1 MQEIILAEEM
11 KDVSPEL
18 WHETLHRFSNI
29 KVTYVSHE
37 KLKELTKKSRAVVR
51 TGETTSYANVI
62 LVSGSHSETGIVAQL
77 PT

>member
-1 MQEIILAEEM
+1 M

-18 WHETLHRFSNI
+18 WHETLRRFPNI

-51 TGETTSYANVI
+51 TGENDI
-62 LVSGSHSETGIVAQL
+62 LCQVTWCQGSHSETGIVAQL